1 MADFRGLSGALSA
14 LRLKLEQ
21 GLATLA
27 AAGIDANVRVLDST
41 SLDEDGMNAIPANTI
56 GLYLHRIEVDPVA
69 SNRTMPP
76 PRPNLPRQ
84 PELVVNLHVLLIALK
99 ADQAG
104 EAMMMGWAMRQL
116 ADSGGLDHALLSAAE
131 PDAQWHPDESLQ
143 VFPEAMSTQ
152 DLLRIWEG
160 LPADYH
166 LSSTYVIRNLRVL
179 PSKLVERGPIVGEIE
194 YGWGRHE

>member
-1 MADFRGLSGALSA
+1 MADFRGLAGALTA

-21 GLATLA
+21 GLSLLA
-27 AAGIDANVRVLDST
+27 AAGIDASVRVLDST
-41 SLDEDGMNAIPANTI
+41 SLDEQGLQAVTSNTLGI
-56 GLYLHRIEVDPVA
+56 YLHRIEVEPVA

-84 PELVVNLHVLLIALK
+84 PELVLNLHILLVALK

-104 EAMMMGWAMRQL
+104 EATMMGWAMRQL
-116 ADSGGLDHALLSAAE
+116 ADTVGLDQALLSAAE
-131 PDAQWHPDESLQ
+131 PDAQWHAGESLQ
-143 VFPEAMSTQ
+143 VFPEPMSTQ
-152 DLLRIWEG
+152 DLLRIWEA

-179 PSKLVERGPIVGEIE
+179 PSRLVERGPIVGEIE
-194 YGWGRHE
+194 LGMGRHE

>member
-21 GLATLA
+21 GLPPLV
-27 AAGIDANVRVLDST
+27 AAGIDASVRVLDST
-41 SLDEDGMNAIPANTI
+41 SLDEDGLDGLPSNTLGI
-56 GLYLHRIEVDPVA
+56 YLHRIEVDPVA

-76 PRPNLPRQ
+76 PRRNLPRQ

-104 EAMMMGWAMRQL
+104 EATLMGWAMQL
-116 ADSGGLDHALLSAAE
+116 LANAASLDHALLSAAE
-131 PDAQWHPDESLQ
+131 PDAQWHPDETLQ
-143 VFPEAMSTQ
+143 VFPEAISTQ

-166 LSSTYVIRNLRVL
+166 LSSTYVIRSMRVL
-179 PSKLVERGPIVGEIE
+179 PSRLVEHGPIVGEIQ
-194 YGWGRHE
+194 YDMGRPE

>member
-27 AAGIDANVRVLDST
+27 VAGIDANVRVLDST

-56 GLYLHRIEVDPVA
+56 GLYLRRIEVDPVA

-99 ADQAG
+99 ADRAG
-104 EAMMMGWAMRQL
+104 EAMMMGWAMQQL
-116 ADSGGLDHALLSAAE
+116 ADAAGLDHGLLSAAE
-131 PDAQWHPDESLQ
+131 PEAQWHPDESLQ
-143 VFPEAMSTQ
+143 IFPEAISTQ